1 MPPTYMR
8 KASIIIFPFAF
19 NDSKSFDVLPFW
31 LEESEN
37 NPELHDS
44 VKVVVGTKLDAEN
57 KVVSMEA
64 AQKLAKDNKA
74 YFFATSAKTGIFA
87 RSREILTVF

>member
-8 KASIIIFPFAF
+8 KADIILFPFSF
-19 NDSKSFDVLPFW
+19 SDSKSFEILPFW

-37 NPELHDS
+37 NPELHDT
-44 VKVVVGTKLDAEN
+44 VKVVVGTKSDIEN
-57 KVVSMEA
+57 KAVSIEM

-74 YFFATSAKTGIFA
+74 YFFATSAKTGTF
-87 RSREILTVF
+87 LVFGFKNK